1 MLFEFPK
8 SQRELLIAA
17 RGTLSQAKFAAQLG
31 VDRSCLSRYEREEL
45 GAPTS
50 VLNYCLAHVA
60 RVHAQG
66 HSDSLV
72 RQALAHLQCATR
84 ALEDLGENEMFA
96 SEAGPPCPSS
106 DRSR

>member
-1 MLFEFPK
+1 MAFVFPK

-17 RGTLSQAKFAAQLG
+17 RGALSQAKFAAQLG
-31 VDRSCLSRYEREEL
+31 VDRSCFSRYEREEL

-66 HSDSLV
+66 ESDSPV

-84 ALEDLGENEMFA
+84 ALEDLGENDM
-96 SEAGPPCPSS
+96 PSAATRPTS
-106 DRSR
+106 AQSR